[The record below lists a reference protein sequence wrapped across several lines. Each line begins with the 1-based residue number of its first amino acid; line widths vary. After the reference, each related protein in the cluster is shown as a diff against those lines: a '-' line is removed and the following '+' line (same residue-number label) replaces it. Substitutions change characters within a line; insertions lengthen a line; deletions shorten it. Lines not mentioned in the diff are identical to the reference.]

1 MSRKSNNAPTTN
13 IDDTK
18 KSDFA
23 SCLTKFLANN
33 HPKKSLGDHIGLV
46 NQAQFNLIFDELEK
60 RKHQSPPNGIEHQNS
75 SGIPPN
81 KVLEVQ
87 SSDLFSEEEFEEGHT
102 NSRNATITG
111 AGNNDED
118 DDNQSSRRPR
128 RMRLNCEIDTIP
140 GSGVNLDAVTSVNK
154 LGGLELKNN

>member
-13 IDDTK
+13 SDATN

-23 SCLTKFLANN
+23 QCLTQFLANN
-33 HPKKSLGDHIGLV
+33 HPKKALGDHIGLV

-60 RKHQSPPNGIEHQNS
+60 RKHRSTPIGHKHQNS
-75 SGIPPN
+75 GNPPH

-87 SSDLFSEEEFEEGHT
+87 SSDLFSEEEFDGRT
-102 NSRNATITG
+102 NSKNATITG
-111 AGNNDED
+111 AGNMDED
-118 DDNQSSRRPR
+118 DDDQSSKNPR

-154 LGGLELKNN
+154 LVGLELKNN